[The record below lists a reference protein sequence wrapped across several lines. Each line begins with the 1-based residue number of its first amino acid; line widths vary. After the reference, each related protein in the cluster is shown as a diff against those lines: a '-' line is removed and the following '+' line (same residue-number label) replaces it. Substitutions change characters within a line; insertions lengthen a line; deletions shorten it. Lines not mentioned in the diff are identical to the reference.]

1 MEGAT
6 VEECSTTAEASSTF
20 ASMSLHPP
28 PPALP
33 SLPPVVLLGAGLGAR
48 LRPLTDD
55 RPKAVVEVAGEPLA
69 VRILRQFA
77 ERGVRH
83 ATVVVGHFA
92 ERARALIGPR
102 IHGKGELAGAS
113 LDVTFIE
120 NAEYSTTNTMYSL
133 LLGMEALLPAG
144 GFVVEG
150 DIIAAEAVIDRLVN
164 ASAERS
170 HWAVD
175 AWTPAHTGSRLT
187 DDGQRRIVA
196 QEIWRGA
203 TPGPTPRMWKSAG
216 MLRLSAAG
224 ARHLA
229 AALRHEATAGNRG
242 IYYDDVIGKHLAGT
256 GEATKVSTEASAN
269 ALLRQPFAIDV
280 LDLEG
285 APWMEIDDLNDMAQA
300 RAMFETPGATPGEEP
315 AR

>member
-1 MEGAT
+1 
-6 VEECSTTAEASSTF
+6 
-20 ASMSLHPP
+20 MSLHPP
-28 PPALP
+28 PPVLP

-92 ERARALIGPR
+92 ARARELIGPR
-102 IHGKGELAGAS
+102 VHGHPGRDDQSGPS
-113 LDVTFIE
+113 LDVTFVE
-120 NAEYSTTNTMYSL
+120 NAEYATTNTMYSL
-133 LLGMEALLPAG
+133 LLGIEALLPAG

-150 DIIAAEAVIDRLVN
+150 DIIAAEAVIDRLVG
-164 ASAERS
+164 AAADRS
-170 HWAVD
+170 YWAVD

-187 DDGQRRIVA
+187 DDGHRRIVA

-203 TPGPTPRMWKSAG
+203 TTGPTPHMWKSAG
-216 MLRLSAAG
+216 MLWLSAAG

-229 AALRHEATAGNRG
+229 AALRHEAAAGNRG
-242 IYYDDVIGKHLAGT
+242 IYYDDVIGKHLRGDAAPG
-256 GEATKVSTEASAN
+256 AADP
-269 ALLRQPFAIDV
+269 LLRQPLELDV

-285 APWMEIDDLNDMAQA
+285 APWMEIDDLNDLAQA
-300 RAMFETPGATPGEEP
+300 RAMFEPPGQPAAEPLGEEP

>member
-1 MEGAT
+1 M
-6 VEECSTTAEASSTF
+6 ST
-20 ASMSLHPP
+20 
-28 PPALP
+28 
-33 SLPPVVLLGAGLGAR
+33 VVLLGAGLGAR

-77 ERGVRH
+77 ERGVRT
-83 ATVVVGHFA
+83 ATVIVGHFA
-92 ERARALIGPR
+92 ARAEELIGPR
-102 IHGKGELAGAS
+102 VRGQDGAF
-113 LDVTFIE
+113 LDVRFIE

-133 LLGMEALLPAG
+133 LLGMDALIPGG

-150 DIIAAEAVIDRLVN
+150 DIIAAEGVLDRLL
-164 ASAERS
+164 AAPPERS

-187 DDGQRRIVA
+187 DDGQGHIVR

-203 TPGPTPRMWKSAG
+203 TTGPTPHQWKSAG
-216 MLRLSAAG
+216 MLRLSSAG

-229 AALRHEATAGNRG
+229 AALAHEAALGNRG
-242 IYYDDVIGKHLAGT
+242 IYYDDVIGKYLRGDA
-256 GEATKVSTEASAN
+256 ASDAPV
-269 ALLRQPFAIDV
+269 LREPFAIDV

-300 RAMFETPGATPGEEP
+300 RAMFEPEKGA

>member
-1 MEGAT
+1 M
-6 VEECSTTAEASSTF
+6 SSMNF
-20 ASMSLHPP
+20 A
-28 PPALP
+28 
-33 SLPPVVLLGAGLGAR
+33 PPVVLLGAGLGAR

-55 RPKAVVEVAGEPLA
+55 RPKAVVEIAGEPLA

-77 ERGVRH
+77 ERGVTR
-83 ATVVVGHFA
+83 ALVVVGHFA
-92 ERARALIGPR
+92 ERARQIIGPR
-102 IHGKGELAGAS
+102 VTGKDGAAI
-113 LDVTFIE
+113 DVSFVE

-133 LLGMEALLPAG
+133 LLGMPALAEG

-150 DIIAAEAVIDRLVN
+150 DIVASEAVIDRLVS
-164 ASAERS
+164 ASKGAAAARS

-187 DDGQRRIVA
+187 DDGEGHIVA

-203 TPGPTPRMWKSAG
+203 TTGPTPHMWKSAG
-216 MLRLSAAG
+216 MLCLSARG
-224 ARHLA
+224 AAHLA
-229 AALRHEATAGNRG
+229 KALQLEADHDNRR
-242 IYYDDVIGKHLAGT
+242 IYYDDVIGKYLRPAPT
-256 GEATKVSTEASAN
+256 NDPDASMNPEMDPA
-269 ALLRQPFAIDV
+269 LRQPFAIDV

-300 RAMFETPGATPGEEP
+300 RAMFESTPGAEEP

>member
-1 MEGAT
+1 
-6 VEECSTTAEASSTF
+6 
-20 ASMSLHPP
+20 MSLHP
-28 PPALP
+28 P

-77 ERGVRH
+77 ERGARR

-92 ERARALIGPR
+92 ERARQLIGPR
-102 IHGKGELAGAS
+102 ITGSGGAA
-113 LDVTFIE
+113 LDVDFIE
-120 NAEYSTTNTMYSL
+120 NTEYATTNTMYSL
-133 LLGMEALLPAG
+133 LLGMDALTPAG

-150 DIIAAEAVIDRLVN
+150 DIIAAEAVIDRLVDTRR
-164 ASAERS
+164 AAAERS

-187 DDGQRRIVA
+187 DDGHRRIVA

-203 TPGPTPRMWKSAG
+203 TTGPTPRMWKSAG

-229 AALRHEATAGNRG
+229 AALRHEAKAGNRG
-242 IYYDDVIGKHLAGT
+242 IYYDDVIGKHLRGT
-256 GEATKVSTEASAN
+256 PPGEAAVEPI
-269 ALLRQPFAIDV
+269 LREPFAIDV

-300 RAMFETPGATPGEEP
+300 RAMFETPGKEP
-315 AR
+315 TR